1 MSSQII
7 KLPMPAVFAISRSAN
22 LRWGAKEAFDS
33 LMAATSMMDMGD
45 SLGDTKI
52 TFYDEITERVSS

>member
-1 MSSQII
+1 
-7 KLPMPAVFAISRSAN
+7 
-22 LRWGAKEAFDS
+22 
-33 LMAATSMMDMGD
+33 MAATSMMDMGD